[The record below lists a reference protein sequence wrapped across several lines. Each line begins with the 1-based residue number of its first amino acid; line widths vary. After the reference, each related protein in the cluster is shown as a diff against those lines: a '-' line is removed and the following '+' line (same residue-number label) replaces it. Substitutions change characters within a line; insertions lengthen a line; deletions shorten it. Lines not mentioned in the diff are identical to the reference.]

1 MALFSIRTLIRA
13 FLLLLAVHVATHTV
27 HAQNDDSAEADAAT
41 AAEPK
46 ENSEA
51 GEAGTAVEEPPKP
64 EVVIPPP
71 FTLRPYEVLVHVSWP
86 VDAHYP
92 QERRHELSDSVSR
105 DLTSRFRQM
114 WNMECREALTA
125 ERQTASALQQAN
137 AEEWTAKYIE
147 QGYDKVLH
155 VVVEQNGVVQKVTAV
170 EWCLSSQTLSP
181 LVQLESRDSRELAKL
196 VADAASRAFRPIGE
210 IEVSEGEKLEFRIRA
225 GEFPPEDPA
234 LAPFQ
239 VGQYLIPYVRY
250 FGKKR
255 EIQSVRTIP
264 WTYLKVVERD
274 RSRVRVETKSAF
286 GQPVPKAGRRM
297 EVMVMLLRPSW
308 DASEV
313 LLYPRG
319 SRRTP
324 LVGYHCDVVDR
335 LPTKEDPVPERD
347 VYYSTRE
354 GTIRIPVPEKGD
366 PLRYLMVHSGQSVL
380 AQLPILPGTAPW
392 LEVEVPDDRAR
403 LTVEGEVSLL
413 QGELIDIIA
422 TREVVFARTRAA
434 AKKEDWT
441 SYDKFNRQ
449 IDELPKLE
457 EFKGRIETLQLK
469 AVYQAQQAKDRVA
482 EIRIKRLCGK
492 VLESAETHLD
502 PGRIAE
508 FRGEMRGVRPE

>member
-1 MALFSIRTLIRA
+1 MRMFFTRTLICA
-13 FLLLLAVHVATHTV
+13 LLLLAMNFAVQPVR
-27 HAQNDDSAEADAAT
+27 AQEDPAAEAVAPAEAT
-41 AAEPK
+41 ATEGEETTTANAEVK
-46 ENSEA
+46 EVA
-51 GEAGTAVEEPPKP
+51 KP

-71 FTLRPYEVLVHVSWP
+71 FTLRPYNILVQVTWP
-86 VDAHYP
+86 ADAHFP
-92 QERRHELSDSVSR
+92 QSRRQELSDAVNR
-105 DLTSRFRQM
+105 DLASRFRQM
-114 WNMECREALTA
+114 WNLECRESLAS
-125 ERQTASALQQAN
+125 ERQTASALQQADP
-137 AEEWTAKYIE
+137 EEWTAQYVDA
-147 QGYDKVLH
+147 GFDKVLH
-155 VVVEQNGVVQKVTAV
+155 VVVEQQGVVQKVTGI
-170 EWCLSSQTLSP
+170 EWCYSSQTLSP
-181 LVQLESRDSRELAKL
+181 LVQRESRDSRELAKL

-210 IEVSEGEKLEFRIRA
+210 IEISEGEKLEFRIRA

-239 VGQYLIPYVRY
+239 EGQYLIPYVRY

-255 EIQSVRTIP
+255 ELQSIRTIP

-347 VYYSTRE
+347 IYYSTRE
-354 GTIRIPVPEKGD
+354 GTIRIPVPQEGD

-380 AQLPILPGTAPW
+380 AQLPILPGTSPW

-422 TREVVFARTRAA
+422 TREVIFARTRAA

-441 SYDKFNRQ
+441 SFDQFNKQ
-449 IDELPKLE
+449 IDALPKLE
-457 EFKGRIETLQLK
+457 EFKGRIDTLQLQ

-482 EIRIKRLCGK
+482 EIRIKRLCAK